1 MKKSTKVLLG
11 IASIW
16 PVAYIGLFVLS
27 IILIFA
33 FAAATEGGGP
43 SPEPGGPVA
52 LLLPFGFMAFFALHL
67 LTIADITAL
76 KIYYIIHAVKNQQLD
91 QNMRIMW
98 ILLFVFATLIAEPI
112 FWYLYI
118 WREPKAVNP
127 PQLSAPGMNPN
138 WTNPSNVR
146 REGAYVPPRDPPD
159 WR

>member
-16 PVAYIGLFVLS
+16 PVVYIGLFVLA
-27 IILIFA
+27 IFLIFA
-33 FAAATEGGGP
+33 LAAATEGGGP
-43 SPEPGGPVA
+43 APEPSGPLSV
-52 LLLPFGFMAFFALHL
+52 LIPLGFMGFFALHL

-91 QNMRIMW
+91 QNMKIMW

-112 FWYLYI
+112 FWFLYI
-118 WREPKAVNP
+118 WREPAQVNP
-127 PQLSAPGMNPN
+127 PQLQAPGMSPN
-138 WTNPSNVR
+138 WTNPTKSN
-146 REGAYVPPRDPPD
+146 REGSYAPPYDPPD